1 LRRAWE
7 GHVGV
12 VDDPVE
18 DLTSATGRAE
28 AGVASSCFPD
38 RAGPGALDLLAEAA
52 QQGSPR
58 PS

>member
-1 LRRAWE
+1 MRN
-7 GHVGV
+7 
-12 VDDPVE
+12 PVE

-28 AGVASSCFPD
+28 AGVASSCSPG
-38 RAGPGALDLLAEAA
+38 RAGPGPLDLLAEAA

>member
-1 LRRAWE
+1 V
-7 GHVGV
+7 HVGV

-28 AGVASSCFPD
+28 AGVAGSCFPD
-38 RAGPGALDLLAEAA
+38 RAGPGPIDVLAEAA